1 MIVETGHF
9 ALVLALALALVN
21 AAVPLWG
28 VAARDQRLMAVAPF
42 VALAGF
48 FWSRSPMPP

>member
-9 ALVLALALALVN
+9 ALMLALALAFVN
-21 AAVPLWG
+21 AVVPLWG
-28 VAARDQRLMAVAPF
+28 VATRDQRLMAVAPS

-48 FWSRSPMPP
+48 FLSRSPMPP